1 MFYQPMTIQ
10 CNFKNEQ
17 IKIKISNSYMKTKIG
32 TFGAKFYTY
41 VWGLNVPGDDMEC
54 EHFTVI
60 SINSFFVHKKKN
72 YMQL

>member
-1 MFYQPMTIQ
+1 
-10 CNFKNEQ
+10 
-17 IKIKISNSYMKTKIG
+17 MKTKIG

-60 SINSFFVHKKKN
+60 SINSFFVHKKKKLHATIIR
-72 YMQL
+72 QLSSWNCRQVDDRLSLWPSVLC